1 MFSKHLMRVL
11 AAGASAVAVLGG
23 GSFALASSSPAA
35 TGGTG
40 KTFYS
45 FVVTHGAHTSFPWRS
60 LWKTS
65 THPVTCPNGE
75 FSISWN
81 QTGPQ
86 GPAGPAGAI
95 GPRGAT
101 GAAGA
106 TGPQGPKGDTGDTGA
121 TGAAGPQGPKGDTGA
136 TGATGAQ
143 GPQGDTG
150 TQGPK
155 GDTGATGA
163 AGPKGDTGDTGA
175 AGPQGD
181 TGPQGPAGAF
191 GSITT
196 QSGDSDLPSGDALEL
211 DIVCTSGT
219 PISGGYDV
227 NAAVTGVNELAN
239 HASPGT
245 GTPTTWKIALSNVSG
260 QDLTVTSFVTCI
272 TPVASSSA
280 KAPQARHGIIVK
292 KTLTKIV
299 RPRKARH

>member
-45 FVVTHGAHTSFPWRS
+45 CVVTHGAHTSFPWRS

-65 THPVTCPNGE
+65 THPVTCPQGE
-75 FSISWN
+75 FSIRWN
-81 QTGPQ
+81 QTGPP

-101 GAAGA
+101 GQ
-106 TGPQGPKGDTGDTGA
+106 T
-121 TGAAGPQGPKGDTGA
+121 GPQGPKGDTGA
-136 TGATGAQ
+136 TGATG
-143 GPQGDTG
+143 P
-150 TQGPK
+150 QGPK

-163 AGPKGDTGDTGA
+163 TGPQGPKGDTGAQGPQGDTGA
-175 AGPQGD
+175 QGPKGDTGATGATGPQGAQGPQGD
-181 TGPQGPAGAF
+181 TGPQGPAGTF

-196 QSGDSDLPSGDALEL
+196 QSGNNDLPSGDALGL
-211 DIVCTSGT
+211 DIVCSSGT

-245 GTPTTWKIALSNVSG
+245 GTPTSWKITLSNVSG
-260 QDLTVTSFVTCI
+260 QDLTVTSFVTCV

-280 KAPQARHGIIVK
+280 QAPKAQHAVIIK
-292 KTLTKIV
+292 RTLTKIA

>member
-35 TGGTG
+35 AGG
-40 KTFYS
+40 KTFYAC
-45 FVVTHGAHTSFPWRS
+45 VVTHGAHTQFPWRS

-65 THPVTCPNGE
+65 SHPVTCPQGD

-101 GAAGA
+101 GATGPQGPQGDTGTTGA

-121 TGAAGPQGPKGDTGA
+121 TGAQGPQGDTGAQGPKGDTGA
-136 TGATGAQ
+136 Q
-143 GPQGDTG
+143 
-150 TQGPK
+150 
-155 GDTGATGA
+155 
-163 AGPKGDTGDTGA
+163 GPKGDTGDTGA
-175 AGPQGD
+175 AGPQGPQGD
-181 TGPQGPAGAF
+181 TGPQGPAGTF

-196 QSGDSDLPSGDALEL
+196 QSGNSDLPSGDALEL
-211 DIVCTSGT
+211 DIVCSSGT

-227 NAAVTGVNELAN
+227 NAAVTGVDELAN

-245 GTPTTWKIALSNVSG
+245 GTPTTWRISLSNTSG
-260 QDLTVTSFVTCI
+260 QDLTVTTFVTCV

-280 KAPQARHGIIVK
+280 RTPQTRHAIIVK
-292 KTLTKIV
+292 KTLTKIA